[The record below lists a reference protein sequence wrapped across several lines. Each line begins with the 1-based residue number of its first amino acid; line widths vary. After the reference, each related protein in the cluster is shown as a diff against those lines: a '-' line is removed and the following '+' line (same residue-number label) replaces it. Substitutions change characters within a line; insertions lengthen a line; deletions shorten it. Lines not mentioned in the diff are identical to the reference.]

1 MWRFFL
7 LKIHERYSQHRVVWW
22 RWQALDLCQCLS
34 GVLKRRC
41 TKWWNIKPYDACNSH
56 PPKQK
61 SDSKAE
67 GDSYCIFF
75 GSLAKV
81 CRKQIVQQ
89 KMELFHCLGCCCLF
103 FSQRPR
109 EQLENLEVGDISQS
123 AAPILLKK
131 HGERKVRH
139 PRNTKRHWKKISENL
154 SFFLQKSIQFLSI
167 IFRKGKWWL
176 KF

>member
-1 MWRFFL
+1 MMHVTHTPPNKNLIPKLKETATVFFL
-7 LKIHERYSQHRVVWW
+7 VHLPRCAGNK
-22 RWQALDLCQCLS
+22 LCN
-34 GVLKRRC
+34 K
-41 TKWWNIKPYDACNSH
+41 KWNSFIA
-56 PPKQK
+56 
-61 SDSKAE
+61 SAAAV
-67 GDSYCIFF
+67 F
-75 GSLAKV
+75 
-81 CRKQIVQQ
+81 
-89 KMELFHCLGCCCLF
+89 F

-167 IFRKGKWWL
+167 IFRKGK
-176 KF
+176 